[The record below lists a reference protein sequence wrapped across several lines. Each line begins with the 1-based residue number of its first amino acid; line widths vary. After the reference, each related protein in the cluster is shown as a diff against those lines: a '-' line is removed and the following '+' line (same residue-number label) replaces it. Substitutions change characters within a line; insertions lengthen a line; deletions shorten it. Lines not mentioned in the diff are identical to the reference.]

1 MAFTTCGP
9 TRQRSEVELT
19 KWSPLTKSGAVIIGV
34 GTVAQLMD
42 HLKARGDGFARAFA
56 DPAQIRAAVNQET
69 ARPGD
74 PVGPHDEV
82 AFFPPMTGGRA

>member
-1 MAFTTCGP
+1 MKLLYFAWVRERTGVHEESYDLP
-9 TRQRSEVELT
+9 E
-19 KWSPLTKSGAVIIGV
+19 GV